1 MRCGRNFAVTFISND
16 DLGEGGWATS
26 RRVVGGCSQQIIHDR
41 LCAKS
46 RLRRIETAVEREFV
60 GARINRESPNR
71 CVRRN
76 RGETMDTRAG
86 LQVNF
91 DADEVRTLIADYLGI
106 SAKQVT
112 DEAHFGDDLGLDWL
126 DQLELMIL
134 IEDEFA
140 GVEFSDAAVHEIE
153 VVGDLIRHIEMSNQ
167 NAASTFRRSA
177 A

>member
-1 MRCGRNFAVTFISND
+1 MG
-16 DLGEGGWATS
+16 
-26 RRVVGGCSQQIIHDR
+26 
-41 LCAKS
+41 
-46 RLRRIETAVEREFV
+46 
-60 GARINRESPNR
+60 
-71 CVRRN
+71 
-76 RGETMDTRAG
+76 TRAG

-126 DQLELMIL
+126 NQLELMIL

-140 GVEFSDAAVHEIE
+140 GVEFSDAAAHEIE
-153 VVGDLIRHIEMSNQ
+153 VVGDLIRHIEMSKKTPSVKNHQ

>member
-1 MRCGRNFAVTFISND
+1 MMTLGKGDGRPVVGL
-16 DLGEGGWATS
+16 DLG
-26 RRVVGGCSQQIIHDR
+26 RVVGGCSQQIIHDR

-46 RLRRIETAVEREFV
+46 RLRRIETDVERAFL
-60 GARINRESPNR
+60 GASINREAPNR

-91 DADEVRTLIADYLGI
+91 DVDEVRTLIADYLGI

-140 GVEFSDAAVHEIE
+140 GVEFSDAIVHEIE
-153 VVGDLIRHIEMSNQ
+153 VVGDLIRHIEMSKKHQ
-167 NAASTFRRSA
+167 VSKIIKNAASIFRRSA

>member
-1 MRCGRNFAVTFISND
+1 MMTLGKGDGRPVVGL
-16 DLGEGGWATS
+16 DLG
-26 RRVVGGCSQQIIHDR
+26 RVVGGCSQQIIHDQ

-60 GARINRESPNR
+60 GASINHESPNR

-112 DEAHFGDDLGLDWL
+112 DEAHLGDDLGLDWL

-140 GVEFSDAAVHEIE
+140 DIEISENDANQIE
-153 VVGDLIRHIEMSNQ
+153 VVGDLIRILESP
-167 NAASTFRRSA
+167 AGGLGGAKVS
-177 A
+177 